1 MRKPV
6 VVLCALAAL
15 ALVIGV
21 AGYRMRHVNAQ
32 GKGQDG
38 QVVKLGMQDDGT
50 FIAPDGAVFKS
61 QKAFI
66 EAGRRCPV
74 KEMDPIKEE
83 EIRSDMA
90 KAAAVTAALA
100 PGSVTIPVY
109 FHVIQQNG
117 TAGVSGTGFVPLSAM
132 QAQISVL
139 NVAYAGQGPDGT
151 GANTPFRFVFA
162 GYNYVVNS
170 SWFNAGIG
178 TTAEAQMKSSLRVG
192 SGNDLNL
199 YLSNAD
205 GNLGYATFP
214 FDYASNPT
222 DDGVVLLYASL
233 PGSNFV
239 PYNLGDTATHEVG
252 HWLGLY
258 HTFQGGCTGSGDF
271 VNDTPAERS
280 PSFGCPIG
288 QDSCRNSAGVDP
300 VTNFMDYSDDSCMFR
315 FTAGQNSR
323 MDALY
328 STYRL
333 NR

>member
-6 VVLCALAAL
+6 VVVCALAAL

-21 AGYRMRHVNAQ
+21 AGYRMRHVSAQ
-32 GKGQDG
+32 VQDG
-38 QVVKLGMQDDGT
+38 QVVKLGMQGDGT

-61 QKAFI
+61 QQAFI

-74 KEMDPIKEE
+74 KEIDSIKEE
-83 EIRSDMA
+83 EIRANVA
-90 KAAAVTAALA
+90 KSAAITAALPA
-100 PGSVTIPVY
+100 GSVIINVY

-132 QAQISVL
+132 QNQISVL
-139 NVAYAGQGPDGT
+139 NAAYAGQGPGGT
-151 GANTPFRFVFA
+151 GANTPFRFQFV

-170 SWFNAGIG
+170 TWFNAGIG
-178 TTAEAQMKSSLRVG
+178 TTAEAQMKGSLRVG
-192 SGNDLNL
+192 SANDLNI
-199 YLSNAD
+199 YLNNAD

-214 FDYASNPT
+214 FDYASDPLN
-222 DDGVVLLYASL
+222 DGVVLLYASL

-258 HTFQGGCTGSGDF
+258 HTFQGGCTGNGDF
-271 VNDTPAERS
+271 VSDTPAERS

-288 QDSCRNSAGVDP
+288 QDSCPNSAGTDP

-315 FTAGQNSR
+315 FTSGQNAR
-323 MDALY
+323 ADAMWQ
-328 STYRL
+328 TYRQG
-333 NR
+333 R